1 MHTRLRPLVAIGLAL
16 VITATAAACSSGA
29 GGGLK
34 TSGAWAR
41 QSMAMADTGAAY
53 LVIENTGSEPDYLLG
68 GSTPAAKT
76 IEVHETVDMSSAMPA
91 ESMAEGMASAS
102 PDPMASMSS
111 SGMLGMQRIDRLE
124 IPAGGSV
131 ELKPGS
137 YHLMLIELTGELVV
151 GDTIEMTLDFEQAG
165 PVTVSAEI
173 REG

>member
-1 MHTRLRPLVAIGLAL
+1 MHTRTRTLIAIGLTLA
-16 VITATAAACSSGA
+16 VAATAGACSSSA
-29 GGGLK
+29 GGVE

-53 LVIENTGSEPDYLLG
+53 LVISNTGSEADYLLD
-68 GSTPAAKT
+68 GSTTAAMT

-91 ESMAEGMASAS
+91 ESTGDGMASAS
-102 PDPMASMSS
+102 PDAMASMPT

-137 YHLMLIELTGELVV
+137 YHLMLIDLTAELKV
-151 GDTIEMTLDFEQAG
+151 GDTIEMTLDFEKAG
-165 PVTVSAEI
+165 PVTVSAEV